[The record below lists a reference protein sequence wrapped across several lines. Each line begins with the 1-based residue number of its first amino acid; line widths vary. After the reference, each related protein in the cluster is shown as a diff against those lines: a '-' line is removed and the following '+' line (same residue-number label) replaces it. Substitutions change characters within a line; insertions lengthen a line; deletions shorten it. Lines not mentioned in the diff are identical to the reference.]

1 MNSQDYLNLQEAYIG
16 VYDDDIREKLE
27 FESWVNSLIE
37 EGYDLSDYTWDEL
50 YENYTQ
56 LDEAIRNLE
65 SRKKL
70 RSIMDREVV
79 KGDKSKG
86 QNPRMKY
93 HTKKGDQALDLLIK
107 RDETGSK
114 GNPVRSRG
122 GMADSVGP
130 TRDRGAGNKAAR
142 RIGKSV
148 PNTRDVDES
157 YDQQLDEVSDRIV
170 AAVGKRREKVVSK
183 AFDNYADV
191 SEKPGGTQQLA
202 TDISKLNRFK
212 NLEKKRDRRINKES
226 YDLYD
231 IILSHLLD
239 EGYADTQEAAERI
252 MVNMSEEWRES
263 IVETRMDPRG
273 RPASGPMNVYANPK
287 GKPSQAHL
295 DAVKSYED
303 EQRKKTPEQR
313 KKELDDY
320 RERQMNNK

>member
-1 MNSQDYLNLQEAYIG
+1 MDAQDFRSLQEAYIG

-37 EGYDLSDYTWDEL
+37 EGYDLSDYTWEEM
-50 YENYTQ
+50 YENYIQ

-70 RSIMDREVV
+70 RAIMDREVV

-93 HTKKGDQALDLLIK
+93 HTKKGDQALGLIIQ

-142 RIGKSV
+142 RAGKSV

-157 YDQQLDEVSDRIV
+157 YD
-170 AAVGKRREKVVSK
+170 
-183 AFDNYADV
+183 
-191 SEKPGGTQQLA
+191 
-202 TDISKLNRFK
+202 
-212 NLEKKRDRRINKES
+212 
-226 YDLYD
+226 LYD
-231 IILSHLLD
+231 IILSHLID
-239 EGYADTQEAAERI
+239 EGYADTYESAERI

-287 GKPSQAHL
+287 GKPSQARL
-295 DAVKSYED
+295 DAIKSYED